1 MEPNFRGKDLVLA
14 FKIKNMLTKD
24 LVITSLQDLPEEFEL
39 DELIERLIFLQKI
52 KTGMEQAAE
61 GKVKSHE
68 EVKKMVESW
77 RRSRGRSSQ

>member
-1 MEPNFRGKDLVLA
+1 
-14 FKIKNMLTKD
+14 MLTKD

-52 KTGMEQAAE
+52 KTGMQQAAE
-61 GKVKSHE
+61 GKVKTHE
-68 EVKKMVESW
+68 EVKSW